1 MFFSF
6 TDTGAPIM
14 KSFLYSSLLFL
25 AACPTPPENV
35 PGATTGQNSNG
46 GPNGQPG
53 QGGPDG
59 GPNGGQGGPDG
70 GPNGQPG
77 GPDGGPNGQPGQGG
91 PDGGPNAGQGGPD
104 GGPNAGQGGPDGG
117 QPGEQGG
124 PDGGAN
130 AGQPGEQGGPDAQ
143 AGGSDAQPQEGGPDG
158 GQYPEGE
165 EAPTEGAGLVEGSIL
180 IKVDQPP
187 PTDQAAQYTQEDI
200 TAKTHVTLSGQAT
213 CGCSDNLILRIN
225 KFLAPNSKPSKD
237 DLITVKKIDGEGA
250 FSIVVPKDE
259 NPIAIELLVDQN
271 GDGLPSRGERF
282 AVIEQGGKMLPS
294 SDITDLSLDASDREP
309 DNQAPE

>member
-6 TDTGAPIM
+6 TDTGAPTM

-77 GPDGGPNGQPGQGG
+77 QGG
-91 PDGGPNAGQGGPD
+91 PDGGPNGGQGGPD

-124 PDGGAN
+124 PDGGPN
-130 AGQPGEQGGPDAQ
+130 AGQGGPDGGQPGEQGGPDAQ
-143 AGGSDAQPQEGGPDG
+143 AGGPDAQPQEGGPDG

-200 TAKTHVTLSGQAT
+200 TAKSHVTLSGQAT

-294 SDITDLSLDASDREP
+294 GDITDLSLDASDREP

>member
-1 MFFSF
+1 MVVPMDIHKVDLTVDRWRTRWTRWR
-6 TDTGAPIM
+6 TD
-14 KSFLYSSLLFL
+14 
-25 AACPTPPENV
+25 
-35 PGATTGQNSNG
+35 
-46 GPNGQPG
+46 GQP
-53 QGGPDG
+53 GGPDG

-70 GPNGQPG
+70 GPNGHD
-77 GPDGGPNGQPGQGG
+77 GPDGGQPGE
-91 PDGGPNAGQGGPD
+91 QGGPD

-124 PDGGAN
+124 PD
-130 AGQPGEQGGPDAQ
+130 AQ
-143 AGGSDAQPQEGGPDG
+143 AGGVDAQPQEGGPDG

-187 PTDQAAQYTQEDI
+187 PTDQTAQYTQEDI
-200 TAKTHVTLSGQAT
+200 TAKSHVTLSGQAT
-213 CGCSDNLILRIN
+213 CGCSDNLVLRIN
-225 KFLAPNSKPSKD
+225 KFLAPNSKPSKE

-259 NPIAIELLVDQN
+259 NPIAIKLLVDQN
-271 GDGLPSRGERF
+271 GDGLSRGERF

-309 DNQAPE
+309 DNQAQNRSKPDGIIKRSMMLPFFVFLVYESCVVSKSSLCSDHICS